1 MREGFVARLAE
12 DLSNSPALV
21 STFLGGSSDEEATNC
36 TLCSASDVYVTGFTN
51 SNDFPTFPQVA
62 PPYDDSHNGSMDIF
76 VAHLDNNLAGA
87 TGVTYIGGAANDRGN
102 GIVVGP
108 TPNSYVYISGWSTK
122 DSGGNDYPTTTG
134 DSHAGA
140 TDVVVTVFKND
151 LASPLVASR
160 FIGGDSSDNGYEI
173 VLDSSSNPHIIG
185 YSYKSSG
192 SGDYPTNA
200 DDTTHNGDYDW
211 IVSKLDSTLSS
222 LSYSTFVGH
231 SAQDKGQ
238 AIALDT
244 STGIVYATGWTKS
257 ANMPTASYDT
267 GLGGAQDAFIIKLNP
282 TSGTALAVS
291 STSPSDG
298 ATDVAMDTTIT
309 ATFSKAM
316 NSSTITTSTF
326 TVTDALGPAVSGT
339 VSYSGNTATFTPAAD
354 LGINKTY
361 TATIDG
367 GVEDA
372 DGTALGSDYS
382 WSFTITADIPTVSS
396 TSPSDG
402 ATGVA
407 VNSTIT
413 ATFSTAMD
421 GTTITTSTFTVTDA
435 SGAVS
440 GTVSYSGS
448 TATFT
453 PAADLSTDTTYT
465 ATITTGAKSA
475 TGVAMASDYTWSFTT
490 AAETPTVSSTSPSD
504 GATDVALNSDITA
517 SFSLAMN
524 DTTITTST
532 FTVVDSS
539 GTAVDGSV
547 TYNPIATFN
556 PTQDLSMDTT
566 YTATITTGAKS
577 ASGVALASDYSW
589 SFTTTAGSAPN
600 TPSGT
605 SPADLTQMTGT
616 SVTLEGSAFDDP
628 DAGDTHT
635 ESQLQVRM
643 AGKSYGIS
651 SYPASFAQTGTS
663 GSLTTFTVSGL
674 INGMKYFW
682 QIRYMDAGDT
692 WSAWS
697 AEISFIVGTSI
708 PDNSVVIG
716 AGSSALDFQMVSFAQ
731 FPDNPSVASVLGLGT
746 PLDTTNFR
754 IGTYDA
760 LSGSYVEYGA
770 SLAIEPGRGYWFLC
784 RDGLSITVNGVPVT
798 SSQAVEVE
806 MKYNSATGDGWN
818 MIGPPNPANY
828 NWSDVQIVVYDAAG
842 NIVYGPATIGSLASG
857 NPYINVLLY
866 RYENDGLYYSDT
878 TRVEQYQGF
887 WAEVK
892 QGNVYLRFTSGAQ
905 VARGAS
911 GLKVMLA
918 NLFDGAQRWSRRWIL
933 ATPVAMASGGGPPA
947 PPGEFYDPGAA
958 AGGGGGGCFIATAA
972 YGSPLMPHVQ
982 ILRAFRDRFLGQ
994 NRWGNFLVKTYYRY
1008 SPPLAHYITR
1018 HNNVKQMVRLGLL
1031 PVVAM
1036 AWIGLKLG
1044 STALIAWISVLTLT
1058 AAGLLLRRTRR
1069 GK

>member
-1 MREGFVARLAE
+1 M
-12 DLSNSPALV
+12 
-21 STFLGGSSDEEATNC
+21 
-36 TLCSASDVYVTGFTN
+36 
-51 SNDFPTFPQVA
+51 
-62 PPYDDSHNGSMDIF
+62 
-76 VAHLDNNLAGA
+76 AHLDNNLAGA

-475 TGVAMASDYTWSFTT
+475 
-490 AAETPTVSSTSPSD
+490 
-504 GATDVALNSDITA
+504 
-517 SFSLAMN
+517 
-524 DTTITTST
+524 
-532 FTVVDSS
+532 
-539 GTAVDGSV
+539 
-547 TYNPIATFN
+547 
-556 PTQDLSMDTT
+556 
-566 YTATITTGAKS
+566 
-577 ASGVALASDYSW
+577 SGVALASDYSW

-806 MKYNSATGDGWN
+806 MKYNSTLGGEGWN
-818 MIGPPNPANY
+818 MIGPPNSADY
-828 NWSDVQIVVYDAAG
+828 SWSDVQIVVYDASG
-842 NIVYGPATIGSLASG
+842 NIVFGPATIGSLASG